1 MTSFPK
7 LNTMKWFISITLF
20 YFLILCFYT
29 HAQNPELVVPVGHTG
44 SITSVAFSPN
54 GKYAIS
60 GSNDKTIRLWEV
72 ETGRE
77 LHRFEGHTD
86 DVQSVAFSP
95 NGRYIASG
103 GSLKDKS
110 IILWDVT
117 TGREIHRLRDD
128 KARTRKELH
137 RYLEKGDY
145 LGGGPMSY
153 VSSLAFS
160 QDGNY
165 LLSGSWDNSLR
176 LWKVSNG
183 KLIRKFMGHG
193 GGRSKINSVALSPD
207 GQYALSGAGCSNSDC
222 GTDDDNTIRLWNLA
236 DGKEIRRFEGHTA
249 GINSVMFS
257 PDGQQILSGSVDKTI
272 RLWDTNSGRE
282 IHQFKGHTYSVNSV
296 AFSSD
301 SKYIISSSNH
311 DQTIRLWDVTSGQ
324 GIRQFWG
331 NVYSIAFSP
340 DGSHILSG
348 SSNDLKLWDTKTGLV
363 TQRFHQNP
371 TEKKPHFAL
380 APNGDY
386 FILCS
391 YLEPLQRWS
400 FINSQDFRC
409 LGFDDELRW
418 ITGVALSPNEKY
430 ILSKRTWN
438 NTFRLHDAT
447 TGKVIHRFSVGNSD
461 FSISTIG
468 FSPDNRYV
476 FSGEGIV
483 TSGGYLQQW
492 DLVSAKLI
500 RELKGHKG
508 RVNSITFSSDS
519 LYAISTGWDQ
529 TIRLWDIRSGQQ
541 LHSFIGHTGSV
552 ESAVF
557 SPDNKYIVSGSWDKT
572 VRLWDA
578 VSKQKIYTFEG
589 HTGTVNSVG
598 FSPDGQY
605 IVSGSD
611 DNQIIVWDI
620 KTKEKKIFK
629 GHTNKVTQVSFL
641 HNGQKI
647 LSSSFDNTIKAW
659 DTNSGKELATL
670 IAVDSTDWVVTTP
683 SGLFD
688 ASPGAMKLMHYVVN
702 HPSDQNKPWKVI
714 ELEQLKQRYYQP
726 GLLPILMGFR
736 NEPLRQVP
744 AFENVSLPPDVTLS
758 IRNDKLL
765 VQLTNRT
772 NGIGPVAVFI
782 NGAEIVE
789 DLRKNPKD
797 DTQQKTLS
805 LELSLTSFSN
815 HFYTNAPNVIRVV
828 AKNGEGWLRSQPVEI
843 TYQPTITTRGGEPEK
858 AVSPAPA
865 KTPRL
870 RAVVVGTST
879 IGLRFAHSDAEQIAN
894 GLRLA
899 ANELFSS
906 ANVSVQVLTTKP
918 GGPAQTSKAAVV
930 KTLIEAQQTR
940 AEDIFVLHV
949 SGHAVN
955 YGGQDGDLYFLMA
968 GATSADVSYLNDPAI
983 RQQYALSSQELIEY
997 LKKIPAKKKV
1007 LILDVCSAGK
1017 GAEKLLLAA
1026 RDVPGSQI
1034 RALDRLQE
1042 RMGLYVLAGS
1052 AADASSYE
1060 ANVYGQG
1067 LVTYAL
1073 LQGMKGAALRQDGS
1087 EFLDVEKWLSYAVEQ
1102 VPLLAKGVGGI
1113 QQPFYR
1119 RVSPSA
1125 TAHQGRTTEG
1135 SFDIGKVTQSVKA
1148 EIHIAEPKPILLVK
1162 SFQED
1167 SQFDDVLD
1175 LKNKVESALN
1185 DLIATRGSDA
1195 PVLTMDAKDYPG
1207 AYTISGRYTLKGE
1220 NVTVTCKVFRASES
1234 VGEFVVTGTKNKLP
1248 DLAQLVLTKAQALV
1262 KP

>member
-1 MTSFPK
+1 MSRLLIAIVFLFLLQFP
-7 LNTMKWFISITLF
+7 FV
-20 YFLILCFYT
+20 
-29 HAQNPELVVPVGHTG
+29 HAQKPELIVPIGHA
-44 SITSVAFSPN
+44 SPVESVAFSPDGRYALSGSMDN
-54 GKYAIS
+54 TLRLWEVSSGRELRQFIGHTSAVFSVAFSPDGRYALSGSGDKMLRLWEISSGKELHRLEGHMSAVLSVAFSPDGRYVLSGGDNTVRLWEVSSGREIRQFIGHTSGVRSVAFSPDGRYALS
-60 GSNDKTIRLWEV
+60 GSNDNTLRLWEV
-72 ETGRE
+72 NSGRE
-77 LHRFEGHTD
+77 LSQFLGHTSAVYSVAFSPD
-86 DVQSVAFSP
+86 GRYALSGSGDNTVRLWEVANGQELRQFKGHTSFVSSVAFSPDGHYALSGSWDNTVRLWEVTNGQELRQFKGHTGFVSSVAFSLNGHYALSGAEDTQDNTVRLWEVSSGREVRQFKGHTSHGESVVFSPDGRYILSGFEDMKDNTVRLWEVSSGQELRQFKGHTFGVRSVAFSP
-95 NGRYIASG
+95 NGRY
-103 GSLKDKS
+103 
-110 IILWDVT
+110 
-117 TGREIHRLRDD
+117 
-128 KARTRKELH
+128 
-137 RYLEKGDY
+137 
-145 LGGGPMSY
+145 
-153 VSSLAFS
+153 
-160 QDGNY
+160 
-165 LLSGSWDNSLR
+165 
-176 LWKVSNG
+176 
-183 KLIRKFMGHG
+183 
-193 GGRSKINSVALSPD
+193 
-207 GQYALSGAGCSNSDC
+207 ALSGAMDK
-222 GTDDDNTIRLWNLA
+222 TVRLWEVSSGQELHQL
-236 DGKEIRRFEGHTA
+236 KGHTS
-249 GINSVMFS
+249 GVSSVAFS
-257 PDGQQILSGSVDKTI
+257 PDSRYVLSGSYDDDKTV
-272 RLWDTNSGRE
+272 RLWEVSSGQELR
-282 IHQFKGHTYSVNSV
+282 QFKGHTFGVRSVAFSPNGHYALSGSSDNTVRLWETSSGQELRQFRGHTSNVNSV
-296 AFSSD
+296 AFSPDGHYVLSGSGD
-301 SKYIISSSNH
+301 N
-311 DQTIRLWDVTSGQ
+311 TLRLWDVSSGREL
-324 GIRQFWG
+324 RQFRG
-331 NVYSIAFSP
+331 HLSVVNSVAFSP
-340 DGSHILSG
+340 DGRYALSG
-348 SSNDLKLWDTKTGLV
+348 AMD
-363 TQRFHQNP
+363 
-371 TEKKPHFAL
+371 
-380 APNGDY
+380 
-386 FILCS
+386 
-391 YLEPLQRWS
+391 
-400 FINSQDFRC
+400 
-409 LGFDDELRW
+409 
-418 ITGVALSPNEKY
+418 
-430 ILSKRTWN
+430 
-438 NTFRLHDAT
+438 NT
-447 TGKVIHRFSVGNSD
+447 V
-461 FSISTIG
+461 
-468 FSPDNRYV
+468 
-476 FSGEGIV
+476 
-483 TSGGYLQQW
+483 
-492 DLVSAKLI
+492 
-500 RELKGHKG
+500 
-508 RVNSITFSSDS
+508 
-519 LYAISTGWDQ
+519 
-529 TIRLWDIRSGQQ
+529 RLWEVSSGREIRQ
-541 LHSFIGHTGSV
+541 FIGHTNFISSV
-552 ESAVF
+552 S
-557 SPDNKYIVSGSWDKT
+557 
-572 VRLWDA
+572 
-578 VSKQKIYTFEG
+578 
-589 HTGTVNSVG
+589 
-598 FSPDGQY
+598 FSPDGRY
-605 IVSGSD
+605 ALSRSGD
-611 DNQIIVWDI
+611 TT
-620 KTKEKKIFK
+620 TKLWN
-629 GHTNKVTQVSFL
+629 TVT
-641 HNGQKI
+641 GE
-647 LSSSFDNTIKAW
+647 
-659 DTNSGKELATL
+659 ELATL
-670 IAVDSTDWVVTTP
+670 ITVDSTDWVVTTP

-1234 VGEFVVTGTKNKLP
+1234 VGEFVVTGTKSKLP
-1248 DLAQLVLTKAQALV
+1248 DLTQLVLTKAQSLV